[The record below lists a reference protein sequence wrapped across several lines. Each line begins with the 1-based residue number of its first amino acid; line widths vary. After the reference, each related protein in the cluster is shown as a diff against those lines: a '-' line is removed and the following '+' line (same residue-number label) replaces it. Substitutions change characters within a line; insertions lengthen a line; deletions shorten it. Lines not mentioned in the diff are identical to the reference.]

1 MILASNMTT
10 GDLTAALVIST
21 GSVHIFGIVLANEAA
36 TAADVDIT
44 DAASTIIMQIT
55 IPADNTVVMNIPF
68 IANNGLR
75 FALEAATTKVTVMH
89 SSTVGSA

>member
-1 MILASNMTT
+1 
-10 GDLTAALVIST
+10 
-21 GSVHIFGIVLANEAA
+21 
-36 TAADVDIT
+36 
-44 DAASTIIMQIT
+44 
-55 IPADNTVVMNIPF
+55 MNIPF